1 MRVCSGSTAVD
12 HEQLRNLDSI
22 TLTTPHTKPSSGGGT
37 LFFCGLLV
45 AAAAIGFFLIR
56 RTDSSVSKS
65 VVVHDAM
72 KIHESNAHALHN
84 VYRLGQTLYTGSA
97 PDEEGAFDSL
107 TRLGIKTVISVD
119 GASPDVEAARSHG
132 MRYVHLPITYSSVP
146 HETLIELMRVSREL
160 PGPIY
165 LHCHHGKHRGP
176 AAAVSLWRCLDK
188 SVTAEQA
195 VAALKMIG
203 TADRYQGLYASVQ
216 GLACPTA
223 AELKESKSELPETSP
238 VPPLAKSMSEID
250 RIWDR
255 VKTPT
260 SDRDAT
266 TIGLQLT
273 TTYDLAEILREA
285 ARLADVT
292 EDMQPGFQAVV
303 DDLETLA
310 DMIKTELR
318 DPAKPNPQRAE
329 AVARVTMRCDQ
340 CHARFRD

>member
-1 MRVCSGSTAVD
+1 MDSMTSTT
-12 HEQLRNLDSI
+12 RN
-22 TLTTPHTKPSSGGGT
+22 TKPSSGGGT

-56 RTDSSVSKS
+56 RTDSSVSRP
-65 VVVHDAM
+65 VVVRDAM

-107 TRLGIKTVISVD
+107 ARLGIKTVISVD
-119 GASPDVEAARSHG
+119 GAPPDVEAARSHG

-146 HETLIELMRVSREL
+146 HQTLIELVRASREL

-188 SVTAEQA
+188 SVTPDQA
-195 VAALKMIG
+195 VAAMKMIG
-203 TADRYQGLYASVQ
+203 TADRYQGLYDSVQ
-216 GLACPTA
+216 GLTCPTGS
-223 AELKESKSELPETSP
+223 ELKESKSELPETSP
-238 VPPLAKSMSEID
+238 VPPLAKTMSEID

-273 TTYDLAEILREA
+273 TAYDLAEHFREA

-292 EDMQPGFQAVV
+292 EEMQPGFQAVV
-303 DDLETLA
+303 EDLEALA
-310 DMIKTELR
+310 DTIKAELR
-318 DPAKPNPQRAE
+318 DPAKANPQRVE
-329 AVARVTMRCDQ
+329 AVARVTTRCDQ